1 MDLSISGEFYC
12 ISWIV
17 LKRITFS
24 LQTIGIKKYRKL
36 VSIKSF
42 AFWMIF
48 LFGNIGSFQNCLSTQ
63 KNPKKIMKNKFHL
76 CTMNSYVRPLVT
88 ILSLVSSIY
97 TNIKSFWG
105 LVWNCITFSTCDMR
119 VINPFEYILP
129 FIVLVHITFPNSWHA
144 SSILLMIAKGICLKR
159 F

>member
-1 MDLSISGEFYC
+1 MH
-12 ISWIV
+12 
-17 LKRITFS
+17 
-24 LQTIGIKKYRKL
+24 LQTIRCIQLYIHNL
-36 VSIKSF
+36 
-42 AFWMIF
+42 
-48 LFGNIGSFQNCLSTQ
+48 LFGNIGSFQNSLCTQ
-63 KNPKKIMKNKFHL
+63 KKHIKIMKNKFHL
-76 CTMNSYVRPLVT
+76 CTMNSYIRPLVT
-88 ILSLVSSIY
+88 ILSLVSYIY

-144 SSILLMIAKGICLKR
+144 SSILLMITKGICLKR